1 MSTVQVD
8 TINESTTGS
17 GVTVDGVLIK
27 DGNVDGVD
35 VSGITQ
41 GITEVDQWAL
51 TAAITS
57 NTIISSN
64 LSRLSTEILAGEAL
78 GTGMSVSSG
87 YWTFPS
93 TGYWLVRIQA
103 SWRTAANDGCS
114 LKIYGTNDN
123 STYNQIGQTGFGKSN
138 DGSNNDSTTFGE
150 IFLKITNTSN
160 DKIRFNTDSI
170 GSGSELRGSSSYLFT
185 GFLFMKVG
193 EV

>member
-1 MSTVQVD
+1 MSQLNVD
-8 TINESTTGS
+8 TIGGQTGTTIS
-17 GVTVDGVLIK
+17 L
-27 DGNVDGVD
+27 
-35 VSGITQ
+35 VSGHTLSGTSIK
-41 GITEVDQWAL
+41 EVDQWAL
-51 TAAITS
+51 TAALTS
-57 NTIISSN
+57 DAIISSN

-93 TGYWLVRIQA
+93 TGYWLVRVQA
-103 SWRTAANDGCS
+103 SWRSASNDGCS

-138 DGSNNDSTTFGE
+138 DGSNIDSTTFAE
-150 IFLKITNTSN
+150 IFLKITDTSN

-170 GSGSELRGSSSYLFT
+170 GSGSELRGSSSYVFT

>member
-8 TINESTTGS
+8 TINESTSGN
-17 GVTVDGVLIK
+17 GVTVDGVNIK
-27 DGNVDGVD
+27 DGKVG
-35 VSGITQ
+35 GGYT
-41 GITEVDQWAL
+41 ITEVDQWAL
-51 TAAITS
+51 TAALTS
-57 NTIISSN
+57 DAVISSN

-103 SWRTAANDGCS
+103 SWRTASNDGCS

-150 IFLKITNTSN
+150 IFLKITDTSN